1 MIRTGKLVP
10 SDRVVWE
17 ALFRAYIDFYQRTEP
32 PDMYDRAWREFQAD
46 TGMHAL
52 GARLDG
58 RLVGIAHFFVHLNT
72 SGPDVCYLQ
81 DLFTAAEARGKG
93 AARALIAAI
102 ADWARAR
109 GPVGYWQV
117 DDIGASLKVLVGAG
131 AETVQEVKDV
141 GGGKLVASVKD
152 ADGNVVGLMQ
162 TA

>member
-1 MIRTGKLVP
+1 MISTGKLVP

-93 AARALIAAI
+93 VARALITAVV
-102 ADWARAR
+102 DWARAR
-109 GPVGYWQV
+109 GCCRAYWNTQ
-117 DDIGASLKVLVGAG
+117 ASNSTARRMYDKVAENRGFIRYQIELAG
-131 AETVQEVKDV
+131 
-141 GGGKLVASVKD
+141 S
-152 ADGNVVGLMQ
+152 
-162 TA
+162 